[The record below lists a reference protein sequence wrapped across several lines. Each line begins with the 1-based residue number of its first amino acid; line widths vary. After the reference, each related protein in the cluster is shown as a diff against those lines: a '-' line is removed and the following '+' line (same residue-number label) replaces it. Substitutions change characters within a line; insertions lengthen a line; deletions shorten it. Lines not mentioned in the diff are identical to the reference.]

1 MTPYRIGLAPKLAL
15 CLLLSTLLLAAA
27 FGWSNLRF
35 QRRTAESLVLSSA
48 DRAADLI
55 ERSARF
61 SMMRN
66 DRVAL
71 YHLIQDIGAE
81 PGIRRVRIFNEQGFI
96 RYSTDHAEVNTA
108 VNKQAEAC
116 FACHAAE
123 QPLTRLARPDHARTF
138 VSNGERLLGVIKP
151 IENRAECY
159 NAACHA
165 HPKERRIL
173 GVIDAHL
180 SLAAVDRQLAE
191 HQRYLLAGNAGAVL
205 LFCCT
210 GALFLW
216 IFVHRPVR
224 RLTEATVTVAGGDL
238 THRIPIASRDELGV
252 LAESFNHMMD
262 DLESAHTE
270 LTGWNK
276 TLERRVDAKSR
287 ELQRAHD
294 SLVASE
300 NLASIGKLAAT
311 VAHEVNNP
319 LFGMLTYARLVMKV
333 LHKSDLQP
341 SVKADL
347 DGHLR
352 VIERESK
359 RCGEILK
366 HLLEFARHGGSA
378 AIPPRIAPTDLNLV
392 LRRALKLVHHQLE
405 LQHIALDTRFADP
418 LPHAACDSA
427 QIEQATLALL
437 INAVEAMPLGGVLT
451 VISEDDPDH
460 ACCRARIRDTGCGI
474 SAENLSHIFEPFFTT
489 KEFRHSTGLGL
500 PIAKGI
506 IERHGGQLTVTSE
519 PERGTEFLFTLPV
532 VFDAVE
538 LPVARPAAPTTQPA
552 PSGSG

>member
-1 MTPYRIGLAPKLAL
+1 MGLAAKLAL
-15 CLLLSTLLLAAA
+15 CLLLSTILMALV
-27 FGWSNLRF
+27 FGWFNLRF
-35 QRRTAESLVLSSA
+35 HRRTAEAMVLSA
-48 DRAADLI
+48 GDQAADII

-66 DRVAL
+66 DRLAL
-71 YHLIQDIGAE
+71 YHLIQDIGSE

-96 RYSTDHAEVNTA
+96 RYSTDAAEVNTA
-108 VNKQAEAC
+108 VDKQAEAC

-123 QPLTRLARPDHARTF
+123 QPLTRLAGPDHARSF
-138 VSNGERLLGVIKP
+138 YAGGERILGVIKP
-151 IENRAECY
+151 IENRPECY

-180 SLAAVDRQLAE
+180 SLTGVDRQLAE
-191 HQRYLLAGNAGAVL
+191 HQRNLLAGNIGAVL
-205 LFCCT
+205 LFCLT

-216 IFVHRPVR
+216 VFVHRPVH
-224 RLTEATVTVAGGDL
+224 RLTEATVKVAGGDL
-238 THRIPIASRDELGV
+238 TQRIPVTSHDEIGL
-252 LAESFNHMMD
+252 LAASFNRMMN
-262 DLESAHTE
+262 DLEAAHAE
-270 LTGWNK
+270 LTDWTK
-276 TLERRVDAKSR
+276 TLERRVDLKTR

-319 LFGMLTYARLVMKV
+319 LFGMLTYARLVMKE
-333 LHKSDLQP
+333 LERSTLDPK
-341 SVKADL
+341 VKAEL
-347 DGHLR
+347 EGHLK

-378 AIPPRIAPTDLNLV
+378 ALPPRIAPTDLNTV

-405 LQHIALDTRFADP
+405 LQHIALEVHCADG
-418 LPHAACDSA
+418 LPPVSCDSA
-427 QIEQATLALL
+427 QIEQASLALL
-437 INAVEAMPLGGVLT
+437 INAVEAMPLGGILTVLT
-451 VISEDDPDH
+451 EFEADVG
-460 ACCRARIRDTGCGI
+460 CCRVRIRDTGSGI
-474 SAENLSHIFEPFFTT
+474 TPENLQHIFEPFFTT

-506 IERHGGQLTVTSE
+506 LDRHGGELTVCSE
-519 PERGTEFLFTLPV
+519 PGKGTEFQFTLPT
-532 VFDAVE
+532 E
-538 LPVARPAAPTTQPA
+538 LERAGTQSARPLTAPVTQPFPTRNA
-552 PSGSG
+552 